1 MSEGCGSDIRAHGEP
16 TNLAPHSPPTH
27 THTTSQAI
35 TSACVASLSD
45 IIAQRLVGGNYSL
58 QRTLKMAVRR

>member
-1 MSEGCGSDIRAHGEP
+1 
-16 TNLAPHSPPTH
+16 
-27 THTTSQAI
+27 
-35 TSACVASLSD
+35 VASLSD